1 MKAVGLFFLL
11 AAPALKF
18 EVTDGRGKPTSAVM
32 IEAGAPDDDGWR
44 PLRVGKAKGGPVLV
58 WPFDGLA
65 KLPDGPEPIPAI
77 VIQRGDE
84 KALANKRV
92 VAAIA
97 TAVVLGAS
105 IDKAGFA
112 QEALGTAFDA
122 LADSQDPFEKG
133 VGLLYAGKPAD
144 AAESLGVALR
154 QRQRQLTRVPS
165 EIYPVAMLDGQAL
178 YKANKFDDSAVAYLA
193 ALKQRPSDVAAR
205 KYRAEALTMAGKP
218 EAAGR

>member
-1 MKAVGLFFLL
+1 M
-11 AAPALKF
+11 
-18 EVTDGRGKPTSAVM
+18 
-32 IEAGAPDDDGWR
+32 
-44 PLRVGKAKGGPVLV
+44 
-58 WPFDGLA
+58 WPFDGSA

-105 IDKAGFA
+105 SDKAGFA
-112 QEALGTAFDA
+112 PEALATAFA
-122 LADSQDPFEKG
+122 GLVTSQDPFEKG
-133 VGLLYAGKPAD
+133 VGLLYAGKFAD

-193 ALKQRPSDVAAR
+193 ALKQRPSDEAAR
-205 KYRAEALTMAGKP
+205 EHRADALTKAGKP
-218 EAAGR
+218 EAAAR

>member
-1 MKAVGLFFLL
+1 MKAVGLFLLL
-11 AAPALKF
+11 ASPVLQF
-18 EVTDGRGKPTSAVM
+18 QITDGRGKETTAIT
-32 IEAGAPDDDGWR
+32 IEAGAAGDDGWR
-44 PLRVGKAKGGPVLV
+44 PLRVVKAKGAPVLV
-58 WPFDGLA
+58 WPFDGSA

-105 IDKAGFA
+105 SDKAGFA
-112 QEALGTAFDA
+112 PEALAAAFA
-122 LADSQDPFEKG
+122 GLVTSQDPFEKG
-133 VGLLYAGKPAD
+133 VGLLYAGKFAD

-193 ALKQRPSDVAAR
+193 ALKQRPSDEAAR
-205 KYRAEALTMAGKP
+205 EHRADALTKAGKP
-218 EAAGR
+218 EAAAR